1 MRWRETCRHPDIAA
15 EAIERVIAS
24 GGRLVQLDE
33 GLPLIDE
40 AGAAALLRFPLPVI
54 D

>member
-1 MRWRETCRHPDIAA
+1 VCGAATHNHPDIAA

-24 GGRLVQLDE
+24 GGRLVSLAE
-33 GLPLIDE
+33 GSPVDG
-40 AGAAALLRFPLPVI
+40 AVAAALLRFPLPAV